1 MHNVSIIKLIEN
13 VNMFFVWFCL
23 FSFHNAQPLCKIFV
37 KFFAKFGEAA
47 FVAEKFLVPK
57 VLVPR
62 MTVLYTTTLCG
73 GLVGG
78 YYHCI
83 PGSGGCKGHFKDRSN
98 ERKKFF

>member
-1 MHNVSIIKLIEN
+1 MHN
-13 VNMFFVWFCL
+13 
-23 FSFHNAQPLCKIFV
+23 HFV
-37 KFFAKFGEAA
+37 KFFAKFGGAA

-98 ERKKFF
+98 ERKKFFSKNLSLKELVPFDRDLTVDWVLF

>member
-1 MHNVSIIKLIEN
+1 M
-13 VNMFFVWFCL
+13 
-23 FSFHNAQPLCKIFV
+23 
-37 KFFAKFGEAA
+37 
-47 FVAEKFLVPK
+47 PK

-83 PGSGGCKGHFKDRSN
+83 PRKCKGGVKDILKTDLMKGRN
-98 ERKKFF
+98 FFQKNLSLKELVPFDRDLTVDWVLF

>member
-1 MHNVSIIKLIEN
+1 MHN
-13 VNMFFVWFCL
+13 
-23 FSFHNAQPLCKIFV
+23 HFV
-37 KFFAKFGEAA
+37 KFFAKFGEGA

-83 PGSGGCKGHFKDRSN
+83 PVTRVSLEHMSIRSWL
-98 ERKKFF
+98 EIMM